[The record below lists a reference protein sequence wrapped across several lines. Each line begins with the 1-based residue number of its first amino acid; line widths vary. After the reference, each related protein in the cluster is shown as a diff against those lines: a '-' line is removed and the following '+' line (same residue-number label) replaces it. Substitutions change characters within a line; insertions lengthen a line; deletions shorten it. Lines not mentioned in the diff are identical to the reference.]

1 MERSWRD
8 PSSWNAGTWGLLL
21 WFGYPLRT
29 TRKAK
34 EPPLSTLQINLFWNI
49 PDAISDRSPCTL
61 ATLRALTLIQLY
73 HIELRYDGGVRA
85 LQDVSLDIAR
95 GEFVFLTGASGAGK
109 TSLLRLLFGAER
121 PTSGQ
126 ILVAGRN
133 ISRVRGSEIPRLRRQ
148 IGVIFQDFKLL
159 SDRTVHDNVAIAL
172 EIAGASRRETRTRV
186 WSTLKRLG
194 LGHRMEH
201 RPRALSGGE
210 QQRVAIARALV
221 TDPPLLLADEPTGNL
236 DPELARD
243 IMDIIADAN
252 ARGTTVIVATHDPT
266 LLGLYPHRRLDLS
279 DGRLVTDE
287 QPRARVRASEITGGC

>member
-1 MERSWRD
+1 M
-8 PSSWNAGTWGLLL
+8 
-21 WFGYPLRT
+21 
-29 TRKAK
+29 
-34 EPPLSTLQINLFWNI
+34 
-49 PDAISDRSPCTL
+49 
-61 ATLRALTLIQLY
+61 IQLY

-85 LQDVSLDIAR
+85 LRDVSLDVGR

-133 ISRVRGSEIPRLRRQ
+133 ISRIRGSEIPRLRRQ

-159 SDRTVHDNVAIAL
+159 QDRTVHENVAIAL

-194 LGHRMEH
+194 LGHRLEH

-236 DPELARD
+236 DPELAMD

-252 ARGTTVIVATHDPT
+252 ARGTTVMVATHDPT
-266 LLGLYPHRRLDLS
+266 LLDRYPHRRLDLS
-279 DGRLVTDE
+279 GGRLVADE
-287 QPRARVRASEITGGC
+287 RSRGRMRAREVAGRR

>member
-1 MERSWRD
+1 M
-8 PSSWNAGTWGLLL
+8 
-21 WFGYPLRT
+21 
-29 TRKAK
+29 
-34 EPPLSTLQINLFWNI
+34 
-49 PDAISDRSPCTL
+49 
-61 ATLRALTLIQLY
+61 IQLY

-133 ISRVRGSEIPRLRRQ
+133 ISRVRGSELPRLRRQ

-252 ARGTTVIVATHDPT
+252 ARGTTVVVATHDPT

-279 DGRLVTDE
+279 DGRLVRDE
-287 QPRARVRASEITGGC
+287 QPRPRVRAREIAGGC

>member
-1 MERSWRD
+1 M
-8 PSSWNAGTWGLLL
+8 
-21 WFGYPLRT
+21 
-29 TRKAK
+29 
-34 EPPLSTLQINLFWNI
+34 
-49 PDAISDRSPCTL
+49 
-61 ATLRALTLIQLY
+61 IQLY

-85 LQDVSLDIAR
+85 LQDVSLDVER

-133 ISRVRGSEIPRLRRQ
+133 ISRIRGSEIPRLRRE

-159 SDRTVHDNVAIAL
+159 PDRTVHENVAIAL

-194 LGHRMEH
+194 LGHRLDH

-252 ARGTTVIVATHDPT
+252 ARGTTVMVATHDPT
-266 LLGLYPHRRLDLS
+266 LLDRYPHRRLDLS
-279 DGRLVTDE
+279 EGRLATDE
-287 QPRARVRASEITGGC
+287 RPRGRVRAREVAGRR

>member
-1 MERSWRD
+1 M
-8 PSSWNAGTWGLLL
+8 
-21 WFGYPLRT
+21 
-29 TRKAK
+29 
-34 EPPLSTLQINLFWNI
+34 
-49 PDAISDRSPCTL
+49 
-61 ATLRALTLIQLY
+61 IQLY
-73 HIELRYDGGVRA
+73 HIELRYHGGVRA
-85 LQDVSLDIAR
+85 LRDVSLDVQR
-95 GEFVFLTGASGAGK
+95 GEFVFLTGSSGAGK
-109 TSLLRLLFGAER
+109 TSLLRLLFGAEH

-133 ISRVRGSEIPRLRRQ
+133 ISRVRGSEVQRLRRQ

-159 SDRTVHDNVAIAL
+159 PDRTVRENVAIAL

-194 LGHRMEH
+194 LGHRLEH

-252 ARGTTVIVATHDPT
+252 ARGTTVMVATHDPT
-266 LLGLYPHRRLDLS
+266 LLERYPNRRVDLS
-279 DGRLVTDE
+279 DGRLVLDE
-287 QPRARVRASEITGGC
+287 RPRGRVRAREVAGRR

>member
-1 MERSWRD
+1 MTAVSGRCRTSLSISRAVSSCSSPER
-8 PSSWNAGTWGLLL
+8 A
-21 WFGYPLRT
+21 
-29 TRKAK
+29 
-34 EPPLSTLQINLFWNI
+34 
-49 PDAISDRSPCTL
+49 
-61 ATLRALTLIQLY
+61 
-73 HIELRYDGGVRA
+73 
-85 LQDVSLDIAR
+85 
-95 GEFVFLTGASGAGK
+95 GAGK

-194 LGHRMEH
+194 LDHRMEH

-287 QPRARVRASEITGGC
+287 QPRARVRAREIAGGC

>member
-1 MERSWRD
+1 M
-8 PSSWNAGTWGLLL
+8 
-21 WFGYPLRT
+21 
-29 TRKAK
+29 
-34 EPPLSTLQINLFWNI
+34 
-49 PDAISDRSPCTL
+49 
-61 ATLRALTLIQLY
+61 IQLY

-85 LQDVSLDIAR
+85 LRDVSLDIAR

-266 LLGLYPHRRLDLS
+266 LLGRYPHRRIDLS

-287 QPRARVRASEITGGC
+287 QPRARVRAREVAGRR

>member
-1 MERSWRD
+1 M
-8 PSSWNAGTWGLLL
+8 
-21 WFGYPLRT
+21 
-29 TRKAK
+29 
-34 EPPLSTLQINLFWNI
+34 
-49 PDAISDRSPCTL
+49 
-61 ATLRALTLIQLY
+61 IQLY

-85 LQDVSLDIAR
+85 LRDVSLEVAR

-109 TSLLRLLFGAER
+109 TSLLRLLFAAEH

-159 SDRTVHDNVAIAL
+159 PDRTVHENVAIAL

-194 LGHRMEH
+194 LAHRQEH

-252 ARGTTVIVATHDPT
+252 ARGTTVMVATHDPT
-266 LLGLYPHRRLDLS
+266 LLDRYPHRRLDLS
-279 DGRLVTDE
+279 EGRLVTDE
-287 QPRARVRASEITGGC
+287 RPRVRLRAREVAGRR